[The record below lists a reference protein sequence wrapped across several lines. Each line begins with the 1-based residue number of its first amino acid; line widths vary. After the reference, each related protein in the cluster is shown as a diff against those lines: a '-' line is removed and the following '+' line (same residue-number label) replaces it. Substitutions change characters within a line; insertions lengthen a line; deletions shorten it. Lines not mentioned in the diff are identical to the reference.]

1 MKKIIF
7 VLLALFTCFGI
18 KAQVLQEVYH
28 NDKMVIKDFNKTYQ
42 YNSVSFIDNQ
52 DNEDALIYVR
62 DSISSIKIIN
72 NNLDVSDI
80 CNFPDGTTTFL
91 KLNNKFYGYNYF
103 WDSTTN
109 VNNLNLIRMDS
120 TGTMLSSHVIRNSN
134 EDSLYWMLQ
143 KVILLNNKE
152 ILFSF
157 IASPTYPSIFE
168 FTYTKLIKVD
178 TMGNVLRT
186 KNFND
191 SISGI
196 DIGYFDDQVLYS
208 FMHNSFIQ
216 ERNKIY
222 FLNRETLEIEDSIV
236 GYSATNMKEIND
248 STLTFLGEN
257 GKEIHYMPYLILC
270 PTFDY
275 YIYNKNT
282 KFTHPISRIY
292 NYLYDN
298 VFLFWNYFD
307 GFGGTEKN
315 KIDFINQDSIY
326 SVFNLRELTLSSDR
340 YIGFGLI
347 NYKQSGDTNFVYKI
361 IYNDSTINFIA
372 LDEIKATR
380 DGGAILLI
388 GYNLKNC
395 IVKFMPNGLTSILDI
410 ETKEKETIK
419 VYPNPA
425 KDYIYVDIEANNFK
439 KGEIE
444 LFDIQG
450 KLVKKTKLESKQG
463 NRINVSSFKAG
474 AYTYNVN
481 INGKTIS
488 GKLIIGK

>member
-1 MKKIIF
+1 
-7 VLLALFTCFGI
+7 
-18 KAQVLQEVYH
+18 
-28 NDKMVIKDFNKTYQ
+28 
-42 YNSVSFIDNQ
+42 
-52 DNEDALIYVR
+52 
-62 DSISSIKIIN
+62 
-72 NNLDVSDI
+72 
-80 CNFPDGTTTFL
+80 
-91 KLNNKFYGYNYF
+91 
-103 WDSTTN
+103 
-109 VNNLNLIRMDS
+109 
-120 TGTMLSSHVIRNSN
+120 MLSSHVIRNSN

-191 SISGI
+191 SISVI
-196 DIGYFDDQVLYS
+196 DIGYLDNQVLYS
-208 FMHNSFIQ
+208 FIHNSFTQ

-282 KFTHPISRIY
+282 KFTHPIARIY

-340 YIGFGLI
+340 YIGFGII

-410 ETKEKETIK
+410 ETKEKE
-419 VYPNPA
+419 
-425 KDYIYVDIEANNFK
+425 IEDFNCANNINRDTKVNGRNLTNIGTFRVYIQNYLK
-439 KGEIE
+439 NHPSVHKGMTTMVRQLASGENGLPLEIYCFTSDTRWVNYE
-444 LFDIQG
+444 SIQADIFDHIFAVAPEFGLQILQ
-450 KLVKKTKLESKQG
+450 KP
-463 NRINVSSFKAG
+463 
-474 AYTYNVN
+474 
-481 INGKTIS
+481 
-488 GKLIIGK
+488 